1 MKVGIIGTGMW
12 GTTLAV
18 MLSGRGLRTFLWA
31 RTAEE
36 AGRLE
41 KARENEVFLPGI
53 RFPDGLRITDS
64 VGEAVVGSDLV
75 LLVVPAQRM
84 RENVAALR
92 DYLSVDTVVVSG
104 AKGLEIGSCLRMSE
118 VIAQELP
125 CDLGAGVVALSGP
138 NIAGEIARG
147 LPATTVVAGRDPGR
161 VAMVQRALAGPAFR
175 VYSNADI
182 VGVELGGAL
191 KNVVALAAGICD
203 GLRAGDNAKAAIV
216 TRGLAEMAR
225 LGVAAGAQALTF
237 AGLAGLG
244 DLVTTC
250 ASPHSRNRRLG
261 EQLAQGRP
269 LAEIQS
275 STRMVAEGVTTTLAA
290 CQLAAHFGVDL
301 PIASLMRQV
310 LFEGKSI
317 LQAGVELMARE
328 PKSEFY

>member
-1 MKVGIIGTGMW
+1 MKIAVIGTGMW

-18 MLSGRGLRTFLWA
+18 MLSGRGLETFLWA

-36 AGRLE
+36 AARLE

-53 RFPDGLRITDS
+53 RFPDCLRVTDS
-64 VGEAVVGSDLV
+64 LGEAAIGAGLV

-84 RENVAALR
+84 RGNVAALR
-92 DYLSVDTVVVSG
+92 DYLSPHTVVVSG
-104 AKGLEIGSCLRMSE
+104 AKGLETETCLRMSE

-125 CDLGAGVVALSGP
+125 SSLSSGVVALSGP

-147 LPATTVVAGRDPGR
+147 LPATTVVAGRDAER
-161 VAMVQRALAGPAFR
+161 VAVAQRVLASPTFR
-175 VYSNADI
+175 VYSNTDI

-225 LGVAAGAQALTF
+225 LGVAVGAQALTF

-250 ASPHSRNRRLG
+250 VSPYSRNRRVG
-261 EQLAQGRP
+261 EQLARGRS
-269 LAEIQS
+269 LVEIQA
-275 STRMVAEGVTTTLAA
+275 STPMVAEGVMTTRAA
-290 CQLAAHFGVDL
+290 CQLAARVGVDM
-301 PIASLMRQV
+301 PIALLMREV

-317 LQAGVELMARE
+317 QQAGAELMARE